1 MQVCVLISRPTPSQ
15 TSCPISFP
23 FDIIFRLSTEAAGM
37 NSVMLC
43 DILLVLFFVSD
54 VFEVDET
61 QTLSES
67 HGIERVDMQDSVLLY
82 NSCQR
87 KFCFDVSL
95 KIETRPERGERFTIS
110 VERSPDHGRSIVLD
124 SDKMSGF
131 IHIY

>member
-1 MQVCVLISRPTPSQ
+1 MAVNGLFCACGAVCGCCGGVIS
-15 TSCPISFP
+15 
-23 FDIIFRLSTEAAGM
+23 
-37 NSVMLC
+37 
-43 DILLVLFFVSD
+43 LVFVSD

-61 QTLSES
+61 QTLSGG
-67 HGIERVDMQDSVLLY
+67 HGIERVDIQDSVLLY

-110 VERSPDHGRSIVLD
+110 VERSPDHGRSTMLG

-131 IHIY
+131 IEIR

>member
-1 MQVCVLISRPTPSQ
+1 
-15 TSCPISFP
+15 
-23 FDIIFRLSTEAAGM
+23 
-37 NSVMLC
+37 MLC
-43 DILLVLFFVSD
+43 SVTFVSLVFVSD

-61 QTLSES
+61 QTLSEG

-110 VERSPDHGRSIVLD
+110 VERSPDHGSSTMLD

-131 IHIY
+131 IEIR